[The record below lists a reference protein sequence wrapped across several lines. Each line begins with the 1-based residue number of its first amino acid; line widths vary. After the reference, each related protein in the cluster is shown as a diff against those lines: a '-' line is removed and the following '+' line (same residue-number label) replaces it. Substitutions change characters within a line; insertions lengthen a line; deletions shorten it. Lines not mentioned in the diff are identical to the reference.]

1 MRQYINGP
9 YWHQSVIEMD
19 RKGEVAD
26 PNAGVT
32 KEYGMELSI
41 DDGNGITFL
50 GDGPIT
56 VTWGN
61 STSN

>member
-9 YWHQSVIEMD
+9 CWHQSVIEMD

-32 KEYGMELSI
+32 KEYDMELSI
-41 DDGNGITFL
+41 DDGNGTNVL
-50 GDGPIT
+50 GARHIT